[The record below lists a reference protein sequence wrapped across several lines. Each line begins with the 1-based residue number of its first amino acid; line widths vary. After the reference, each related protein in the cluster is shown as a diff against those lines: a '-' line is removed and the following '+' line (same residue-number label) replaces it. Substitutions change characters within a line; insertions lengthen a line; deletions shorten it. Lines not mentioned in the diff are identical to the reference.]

1 MPGFFTQNRHY
12 GANFGARHPVLLRL
26 GSVARWVWW
35 MAFGWPL
42 FAAGFFTLLALYVA
56 VPAGWLIPAAPWSH
70 GWDGLVAI
78 IRWWPG
84 GKAGAALAGGLAA
97 ALGGFKVWVDYRV
110 DFPWVRFLATA
121 ALVGLPVL
129 SIVYTTRLV
138 GIAVVAV
145 LVALVVVLL
154 VVDVVVGLVSR
165 QWRLRRLYAELR
177 REFPAHWADLA
188 ARSER
193 IQSFDNRVERTV
205 AESAIDR
212 PILEHPALGPVWQTR
227 FDYAGMAVE
236 VPIARPEGRSFEAL
250 EAVLDEWAAQFFTVA
265 DTPDAIRLIWPDH
278 DTYSN
283 FASRIFVRIEFK
295 PSRWMTSES
304 HNPQPWPPTLM
315 AVEDSGDGHV
325 ADSWLDDDTDGWEGA
340 A

>member
-1 MPGFFTQNRHY
+1 MTQ
-12 GANFGARHPVLLRL
+12 
-26 GSVARWVWW
+26 
-35 MAFGWPL
+35 AFG
-42 FAAGFFTLLALYVA
+42 FGRTGTQSDALVA
-56 VPAGWLIPAAPWSH
+56 V
-70 GWDGLVAI
+70 V
-78 IRWWPG
+78 RWWPG

-97 ALGGFKVWVDYRV
+97 AAGGFKVWLDYRLG
-110 DFPWVRFLATA
+110 FPWVRFLATA
-121 ALVGLPVL
+121 VGFGFPVL
-129 SIVYTTRLV
+129 SIVYTTWLL
-138 GIAVVAV
+138 GLTLITILAG
-145 LVALVVVLL
+145 LVAALL
-154 VVDVVVGLVSR
+154 VLDLVVGLVSR

-205 AESAIDR
+205 TESAVDR

-227 FDYAGMAVE
+227 FDYAAMAVE

-295 PSRWMTSES
+295 PSRWMTDGD
-304 HNPQPWPPTLM
+304 HRPHPQRAPTAPVEPIGGELVTGPWP
-315 AVEDSGDGHV
+315 AID
-325 ADSWLDDDTDGWEGA
+325 LDDGEVVA
-340 A
+340 

>member
-1 MPGFFTQNRHY
+1 MSGFFTQNRHY
-12 GANFGARHPVLLRL
+12 GAHIGDRHPVLLRL
-26 GSVARWVWW
+26 AMATRWAWW

-42 FAAGFFTLLALYVA
+42 FAIGLFTLLAIYLV

-70 GWDGLVAI
+70 GWDALVAV

-84 GKAGAALAGGLAA
+84 GKTGAALAGGLAA
-97 ALGGFKVWVDYRV
+97 AAGRLKVWLDYRLG
-110 DFPWVRFLATA
+110 FPWARFLATTA
-121 ALVGLPVL
+121 GFGLPVL
-129 SIVYTTRLV
+129 SIVYTTWLLGLTLIATLV
-138 GIAVVAV
+138 G
-145 LVALVVVLL
+145 LVAGLL
-154 VVDVVVGLVSR
+154 VVDLVVGLVSR

-205 AESAIDR
+205 TESAVDL
-212 PILEHPALGPVWQTR
+212 PILEHPAIGPVWQTR
-227 FDYAGMAVE
+227 FDYAAMAVE
-236 VPIARPEGRSFEAL
+236 IPIARPEGRSFEAP

-283 FASRIFVRIEFK
+283 FDSRIFARIEFK
-295 PSRWMTSES
+295 PSRWMTGGD
-304 HNPQPWPPTLM
+304 HRPQPRSSRIWVSSRPLTN
-315 AVEDSGDGHV
+315 SR
-325 ADSWLDDDTDGWEGA
+325 
-340 A
+340 